1 QRVENNF
8 NKNHAGQLVIG
19 DLGGMLPFN
28 AVLKDVYLIAD
39 NDSAAPD
46 TVAAI
51 ERAEVGINLWKLFQK
66 KLVINHLTVKGPSA
80 RLIAAAP
87 GTYTLSQALNSTAPP
102 DSSSSGGFFS
112 GFIRDVSIVAP
123 SLNVEDGS
131 LYVEKFFGHNKKLN
145 LPEPFSVQSL
155 NLKMY

>member
-1 QRVENNF
+1 VAVRYLHKGWKLFWQTIFVILCVIIVLLGGAFIALQLDATQETIVQRVENNF

-102 DSSSSGGFFS
+102 DSSSS
-112 GFIRDVSIVAP
+112 
-123 SLNVEDGS
+123 
-131 LYVEKFFGHNKKLN
+131 
-145 LPEPFSVQSL
+145 
-155 NLKMY
+155 